1 MTWITLPSVSV
12 QNGSKIVTVNNTQT
26 TNIKVGDALLIGN
39 YQPVEIAGVFATQLS
54 LRTNWSNAAQANAS
68 AVVLPT
74 FGDFN
79 AATQAL
85 RQATQVTQGNFKTLE
100 DWGTKLGN
108 ITFEGQD
115 NSKHSAR
122 TLLQMDADVSELEE
136 QANNLIV
143 SLSGL
148 NFALSKAIVDV
159 IRGVNN
165 EQYAASGFI
174 HYGKHY
180 TPSIAASVNEG
191 MTCAANSP
199 NVVAIGRATSEI
211 AGSSKTNHAVV
222 NMAGFTSNLIT
233 SATHSMFSIKYPEAP
248 KGTVVYDS
256 SGNCRGT
263 GKPTLDLSEEIDPK
277 YGDVAG
283 SVNEAVARA
292 FEGQVK
298 NGDLRLGLSHWASY
312 QENSMSITN
321 GVLSGASGSN
331 SNTCLHQVGTTYTAG
346 KQYKVILKNVS
357 SNQSFTVRLAGRY
370 IANEAKPA
378 CSNIDMEFLV
388 TTDQTGTGL
397 SIAGSG
403 IGAVISFSSISVT
416 PVTEE
421 VVTERPDLFGIEG
434 YLEKANGTLYPYGC
448 IQGLLTTADGVATE
462 VDNSRPITYFAAYT
476 GDTTSRGRRWDLSK
490 LTFVQLAT
498 IMSNPAHNA
507 YYTKEGELVQFRVR
521 QRTIAGAG
529 NGDWLNTNSNGTA
542 TLAYAAESRQCNP
555 QGALD
560 IPSTVGWYQGSLNT
574 SNPIPETGVFTASNN
589 TSGMLNNECYFMVMG
604 TVPRLNQGAYHPR
617 FNPMGTTLWRDS
629 TGNHGGGSWNSNFV
643 GKPTT
648 VVDCF
653 FYYPA
658 DTTPYTKP
666 GALAYHGNI
675 GRGTSRPDGKFYDAI
690 YASGQG
696 GVIDFRMSA
705 WDMGSKEEASKIFQ
719 KVVNG
724 TYRGLEKLTWTW
736 LTPVVVQTAST
747 QATSIAVE
755 VNTQHLY
762 KLGDRVS
769 LYDVTTNSTLVTTK
783 ITGIRNGAVDV
794 AATFNRL
801 VGAAHLV
808 VTTETN
814 NSVSGNFS
822 QVDVIGSPV
831 EILKIDALKNGWMGG
846 WIPVIPKGSSQAYK
860 LVRKM
865 VTSGNTF
872 AAPYTTNNGTS
883 WSSQPLT
890 INGTTNAVTA
900 NWDAKH
906 VWLVPYTAFAKQ
918 TKPSTNKP
926 VLNGSEGLGDVLA
939 TARSHKDD
947 GVLFAESLIGKVPT
961 STAAPYSQILS
972 FYGSRFGSDG
982 KIAQHLTA
990 GEHNPLT
997 MAAPT
1002 NDSPAV
1008 KALWHQASDNQQT
1021 TLNFLWN
1028 ELIFDTNWRTP
1039 DKVWSGGSVAVAAGE
1054 TFRAESSSA
1063 YAVAGLLMRC
1073 VKAVTAN
1080 ATVLGAM
1087 HVSEGGDVISL
1098 SDGQTYFKVV
1108 NNGWSD
1114 DSTIRI
1120 IDGVG
1125 TFNNENGD
1133 TCLYGIS
1140 ELAMPYGYTKNQAG
1154 AGKQVVGVDL

>member
-1 MTWITLPSVSV
+1 MSQELVNSVNKLTDETS
-12 QNGSKIVTVNNTQT
+12 
-26 TNIKVGDALLIGN
+26 ALLQEYVKGN
-39 YQPVEIAGVFATQLS
+39 TVLQNSASEAASSAAAAKVSEGITIDKANVATQK
-54 LRTNWSNAAQANAS
+54 AAEAKQFRDETAAVATGGTATLDPTPGKIPLANAE
-68 AVVLPT
+68 AKIHAGWLPV
-74 FGDFN
+74 N
-79 AATQAL
+79 
-85 RQATQVTQGNFKTLE
+85 
-100 DWGTKLGN
+100 
-108 ITFEGQD
+108 
-115 NSKHSAR
+115 
-122 TLLQMDADVSELEE
+122 VS
-136 QANNLIV
+136 
-143 SLSGL
+143 
-148 NFALSKAIVDV
+148 ALSSAIVDV
-159 IRGVNN
+159 VRGVNN
-165 EQYAASGFI
+165 EQYAASGFV

-312 QENSMSITN
+312 QGNSMSITN

-490 LTFVQLAT
+490 LTFAQLAT

-507 YYTKEGELVQFRVR
+507 YYTKEGDLVQFRVR

-604 TVPRLNQGAYHPR
+604 TVPRLNQGAYHPC
-617 FNPMGTTLWRDS
+617 FNPMGTTLWRDC
-629 TGNHGGGSWNSNFV
+629 TGNHGGGSWNSTFV

-666 GALAYHGNI
+666 GALAYHGSI

-705 WDMGSKEEASKIFQ
+705 WDMGSKEEAAKIIQ
-719 KVVNG
+719 QVVNG
-724 TYRGLEKLTWTW
+724 TYRGLEKLWFTQVVDAGAANSSQVTNGRRVLIYPAYLGFKY
-736 LTPVVVQTAST
+736 LTDVPSSVKGYIVNKTSLEMRELVFAT
-747 QATSIAVE
+747 QSSV
-755 VNTQHLY
+755 H
-762 KLGDRVS
+762 
-769 LYDVTTNSTLVTTK
+769 
-783 ITGIRNGAVDV
+783 
-794 AATFNRL
+794 L
-801 VGAAHLV
+801 VGEAPWTADSYLV
-808 VTTETN
+808 ITQETPI
-814 NSVSGNFS
+814 SVSGDFT
-822 QVDVIGSPV
+822 QLDVIGSPA
-831 EILKIDALKNGWMGG
+831 EILKTDALKNGWMGS
-846 WIPVIPKGSSQAYK
+846 WIPLIPDNTGKVFPASKKYKKVLNRVFTSDAGSVWQYVPDWTGQGADS
-860 LVRKM
+860 VRNAIATTALPPER
-865 VTSGNTF
+865 VTVN
-872 AAPYTTNNGTS
+872 Y
-883 WSSQPLT
+883 
-890 INGTTNAVTA
+890 
-900 NWDAKH
+900 
-906 VWLVPYTAFAKQ
+906 YTAFAKQ
-918 TKPSTNKP
+918 TKPSTSKP
-926 VLNGSEGLGDVLA
+926 VLNGSGGIGAVWASAFNSTGTGGCLL
-939 TARSHKDD
+939 
-947 GVLFAESLIGKVPT
+947 AESLLGKVLT
-961 STAAPYSQILS
+961 SNNGWQDVDSSLTVHRAGLTPSGTLNRDANASTEHERLTLAPP
-972 FYGSRFGSDG
+972 
-982 KIAQHLTA
+982 
-990 GEHNPLT
+990 N
-997 MAAPT
+997 
-1002 NDSPAV
+1002 NNSPAV
-1008 KALWHQASDNQQT
+1008 KALWHQTSNNRQA
-1021 TLNFLWN
+1021 TLSFLWN
-1028 ELIFDTNWRTP
+1028 ELVFDAAWRTP

-1087 HVSEGGDVISL
+1087 HVTRTGEVISIT
-1098 SDGQTYFKVV
+1098 DGLTYFKVV
-1108 NNGWSD
+1108 TDGWSD
-1114 DSTIRI
+1114 DAIIRI

>member
-1 MTWITLPSVSV
+1 MSQELVNSVNKLTDETS
-12 QNGSKIVTVNNTQT
+12 
-26 TNIKVGDALLIGN
+26 ALLQEYVKGN
-39 YQPVEIAGVFATQLS
+39 TVLQNSASEAASSAAAAKVSEGITIDKANVATQK
-54 LRTNWSNAAQANAS
+54 AAEAKQFRDETAAVATGGTATLDPTPGKIPLANAE
-68 AVVLPT
+68 AKIHAGWLPV
-74 FGDFN
+74 N
-79 AATQAL
+79 
-85 RQATQVTQGNFKTLE
+85 
-100 DWGTKLGN
+100 
-108 ITFEGQD
+108 
-115 NSKHSAR
+115 
-122 TLLQMDADVSELEE
+122 VS
-136 QANNLIV
+136 
-143 SLSGL
+143 
-148 NFALSKAIVDV
+148 ALSSAIVDV
-159 IRGVNN
+159 VRGVNN
-165 EQYAASGFI
+165 EQYAASGFV

-312 QENSMSITN
+312 QGNSMSITN

-490 LTFVQLAT
+490 LTFAQLAT

-507 YYTKEGELVQFRVR
+507 YYTKEGDLVQFRVR

-604 TVPRLNQGAYHPR
+604 TVPRLNQGAYHPC

-629 TGNHGGGSWNSNFV
+629 TGNHGGGSWNSTFV

-666 GALAYHGNI
+666 GALAYHGSI

-705 WDMGSKEEASKIFQ
+705 WDMGSKEEAAKIFQ

-724 TYRGLEKLTWTW
+724 TYRGLEKLV
-736 LTPVVVQTAST
+736 LTKVGTVTHNGNAVYSDGYTKLIVSGQEWSPEFSDWYGITESGGDASLPNSYIVAIDGSVYPLGSINPRASSGTCYISKLAGNVSAKFPAGTYNVV
-747 QATSIAVE
+747 IGRAV
-755 VNTQHLY
+755 
-762 KLGDRVS
+762 GP
-769 LYDVTTNSTLVTTK
+769 
-783 ITGIRNGAVDV
+783 
-794 AATFNRL
+794 
-801 VGAAHLV
+801 
-808 VTTETN
+808 
-814 NSVSGNFS
+814 SVSGDFT
-822 QVDVIGSPV
+822 QVDVIGSPA
-831 EILKIDALKNGWMGG
+831 EILKVDALKNGWMGS
-846 WIPVIPKGSSQAYK
+846 WIPSILDTTSKDIKFTRKSSVSSGGAISGLRKYTENAGQAW
-860 LVRKM
+860 
-865 VTSGNTF
+865 
-872 AAPYTTNNGTS
+872 A
-883 WSSQPLT
+883 SSTLSF
-890 INGTTNAVTA
+890 TNAISNGYSAGHPASFVC
-900 NWDAKH
+900 
-906 VWLVPYTAFAKQ
+906 LFEYTAFAKQ
-918 TKPSTNKP
+918 TKQSTSKP
-926 VLNGSEGLGDVLA
+926 VLNGSEGVGDVFA
-939 TARSHKDD
+939 TTRGHKDD
-947 GVLFAESLIGKVPT
+947 GVLFAESLISKVLT
-961 STAAPYSQILS
+961 STSAPYSQILS

-982 KIAQHLTA
+982 KIAQHPTA
-990 GEHNPLT
+990 GEHVKLGI
-997 MAAPT
+997 AVPT
-1002 NDSPAV
+1002 NNSPSV
-1008 KALWHQASDNQQT
+1008 KALWHQASNNQQA
-1021 TLNFLWN
+1021 TLNLLWN

-1039 DKVWSGGSVAVAAGE
+1039 DKVWSGGSVSVAVGE

-1108 NNGWSD
+1108 TDGWSD